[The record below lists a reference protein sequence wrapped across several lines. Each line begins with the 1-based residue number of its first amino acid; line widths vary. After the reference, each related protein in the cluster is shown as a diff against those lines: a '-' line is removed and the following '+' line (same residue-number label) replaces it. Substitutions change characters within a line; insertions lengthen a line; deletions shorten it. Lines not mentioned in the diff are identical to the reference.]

1 LLFVGFTCL
10 YNLCFISSHDGSD
23 TPANSTD
30 IKVLI
35 SSFRSHVLKLKVAK
49 KPDKMH
55 MDLLSEDSDPNSGIW
70 NSITRY
76 KLPLSCIKA
85 HIYLLLIVRIC

>member
-1 LLFVGFTCL
+1 
-10 YNLCFISSHDGSD
+10 
-23 TPANSTD
+23 
-30 IKVLI
+30 
-35 SSFRSHVLKLKVAK
+35 VLKLKVAK

-76 KLPLSCIKA
+76 EYIVLKNFPHLVLKLIFTFF
-85 HIYLLLIVRIC
+85 

>member
-1 LLFVGFTCL
+1 MFNFVVF
-10 YNLCFISSHDGSD
+10 SHDGSD

-55 MDLLSEDSDPNSGIW
+55 MDLLSDDTDPNSGIW
-70 NSITRY
+70 SSITRY
-76 KLPLSCIKA
+76 NM
-85 HIYLLLIVRIC
+85 